1 MNHIVHAGIIYTDH
15 PPFGVTS
22 GDHAVSIMT
31 KKLIKN
37 GRPLALWNIWLC
49 TVLSCYNQ
57 RSFGLFVC
65 FFCGSVISVH
75 HLWFTHTW
83 PCISDFCA
91 PHSICISDF
100 CAQHSIYTYLTM
112 HQWFLRTTLDL
123 HIPGRFTHSGPCISD
138 FQAPHTITHTHTW
151 FPRKRHNV
159 YILMQYKLKTHGFRI
174 VPCFG
179 PHIWNSLPQ
188 DLRHCST
195 LSSFKAKLKTFL
207 FSQYFHPN

>member
-1 MNHIVHAGIIYTDH
+1 MVDRWRCETFGYARCCPVTISVLLDFLCASFVAQWFPCTTYDLHIPGHV
-15 PPFGVTS
+15 
-22 GDHAVSIMT
+22 
-31 KKLIKN
+31 
-37 GRPLALWNIWLC
+37 
-49 TVLSCYNQ
+49 
-57 RSFGLFVC
+57 
-65 FFCGSVISVH
+65 SVISVH

-123 HIPGRFTHSGPCISD
+123 HIPGRFTHSGPCIND